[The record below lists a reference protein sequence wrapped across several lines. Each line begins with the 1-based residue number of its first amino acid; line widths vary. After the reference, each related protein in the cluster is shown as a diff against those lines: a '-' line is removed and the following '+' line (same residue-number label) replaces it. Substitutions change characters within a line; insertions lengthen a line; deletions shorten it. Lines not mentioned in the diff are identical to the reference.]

1 MAKTFGGPVNGAAF
15 EIIARSLP
23 LATLA
28 RLGEDQLEALLL
40 GQAGLLEGSFQDEHP
55 RRLQQEFHHLRVKY
69 ALPAHPVPAQFLRM
83 RPGNFPTIRLA
94 QLAAL
99 VNQSTHLFSRILEI
113 KDIEALQKLLN
124 VTANDYWHYHYCFDE
139 ETTYKPKNIGSA
151 MTDNLIINT
160 VIPLLFAYGIFHNA
174 QQWKERAINFL
185 TQLSPESNNITKQ
198 WKGKDVANKNAL
210 DSQALIE
217 LKNNYCTQKRCL
229 NCAVGNNIL
238 KRSE

>member
-1 MAKTFGGPVNGAAF
+1 MKVNAEIFEQLASSIPVN
-15 EIIARSLP
+15 I
-23 LATLA
+23 LAKHKNQLH
-28 RLGEDQLEALLL
+28 QLEALLM
-40 GQAGLLEGSFQDEHP
+40 GQALL
-55 RRLQQEFHHLRVKY
+55 LQGDFKEDYPQLLQREYKFLAKKY
-69 ALPAHPVPAQFLRM
+69 KLKPLNKAPDFLRM
-83 RPGNFPTIRLA
+83 RPANFPTIRLA

-99 VNQSTHLFSRILEI
+99 VNQSTHLFSCILEI

-124 VTANDYWHYHYCFDE
+124 VSANDYWHYHYCFDE

-198 WKGKDVANKNAL
+198 
-210 DSQALIE
+210 
-217 LKNNYCTQKRCL
+217 
-229 NCAVGNNIL
+229 
-238 KRSE
+238 